1 MGTLGVQLEGILPCL
16 VHWAY
21 RAGTRDFCS
30 ALAALD
36 DPIKNDFFLT
46 LHCFNSF
53 VPIAQQAGWAAL
65 LGRLSLN
72 VCLCGVQK
80 ENNGKGKQNLPTV
93 NYLLMCRNFF
103 PKKLN

>member
-1 MGTLGVQLEGILPCL
+1 MGTQREQMKGILPWL
-16 VHWAY
+16 VRWACS
-21 RAGTRDFCS
+21 ACTRDFF

-36 DPIKNDFFLT
+36 DPVQNDFSLT

-65 LGRLSLN
+65 LGLLSLN

-80 ENNGKGKQNLPTV
+80 ENTGKGKQNSPTV
-93 NYLLMCRNFF
+93 NYLLMFRNFF